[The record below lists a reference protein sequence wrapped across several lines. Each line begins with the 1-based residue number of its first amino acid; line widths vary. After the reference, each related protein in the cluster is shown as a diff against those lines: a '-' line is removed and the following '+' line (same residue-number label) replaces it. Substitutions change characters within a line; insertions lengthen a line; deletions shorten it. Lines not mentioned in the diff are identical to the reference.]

1 MWKGKEEN
9 GRLVLLVDDDRS
21 VRESLSDLLA
31 VEGYSVLEAE
41 NGSTALALLKSAP
54 HYPFVILLDLVMPV
68 MDGDRFLELRAEDPM
83 LSRIPVVVISGNVFL
98 GMCHPENSMERTPI
112 CVSLWTLIAC
122 LRRSPPPAVS
132 RPAPRSRLSSRHQ

>member
-83 LSRIPVVVISGNVFL
+83 LSRIPVVVISGNVPSREL
-98 GMCHPENSMERTPI
+98 DGTDTYLRKPLDVDRLLET
-112 CVSLWTLIAC
+112 IAAA
-122 LRRSPPPAVS
+122 SG
-132 RPAPRSRLSSRHQ
+132 